1 MKNMTRKHGNTETR
15 KLFLKNKNQKISALL
30 CLCASVSVV
39 ALTAQTSALWPQ
51 WRGPARDG
59 VASAFEVPKAWPAQL
74 TKKWEVEVGLGHS
87 SPVVAGNRV
96 IIHTREGEREVVSAF
111 DFESGKRLWQDGV
124 AAPYKMNPAALGH
137 GPGPKSTPAI
147 AGGRVFTLGISG
159 IFSAHDLNTG
169 KLLWRKNAPPA
180 PPEFGT
186 ASSPIVDG
194 ANVIVFLGGVN
205 AGALTA
211 MDAATGA
218 VKWEWKGDGPAYSSP
233 VIATLAGTRQVIVQS
248 QNRLVSVAAAD
259 GRLLWSV
266 PIKTPYE
273 QNSVT
278 PLVINDLVIHAGL
291 ENPTTALRVTA
302 DAGKGWRATPAWRNE
317 DVSMYMSSPAVTG
330 NALFGL
336 SNKNRGQFFALDLE
350 TGKTLW
356 TTKGREA
363 ENASIVRAG
372 DYLLMGTTNSELV
385 VARAS
390 AARYEE
396 VKRYVVADSAMWA
409 HPAFAGRTIIVK
421 DVNKLI
427 AWAWQ

>member
-1 MKNMTRKHGNTETR
+1 MAIRTC
-15 KLFLKNKNQKISALL
+15 LVLL
-30 CLCASVSVV
+30 IFNLVL
-39 ALTAQTSALWPQ
+39 LTAHAQAPPAAWPQ

-59 VASAFEVPKAWPAQL
+59 VASAFTVPTTWPAQL
-74 TKKWEVEVGLGHS
+74 TKKWQATVGVGHA

-96 IIHTREGEREVVSAF
+96 VVHTRQGNREIVAAYDF
-111 DFESGKRLWQDGV
+111 DAGKQLWQQGV
-124 AAPYKMNPAALGH
+124 EAPYTMNPAATGH

-147 AGGRVFTLGISG
+147 ADGRVFTLGISG
-159 IFSAHDLNTG
+159 IFSAHDLATG
-169 KLLWRKNAPPA
+169 KLLWRKNAPPT

-186 ASSPIVDG
+186 AASPMVDG
-194 ANVIVFLGGVN
+194 TSVIAFLGGKN
-205 AGALTA
+205 AGALTV

-218 VKWEWKGDGPAYSSP
+218 VKWEWKGDGPGYSSP
-233 VIATLAGTRQVIVQS
+233 IIATLAGTRQVIVQS
-248 QNRLVSVAAAD
+248 QNRLVSVNAAN
-259 GRLLWSV
+259 GRLLWET

-278 PLVINDLVIHAGL
+278 PLVANDLVISAGL
-291 ENPTTALRVTA
+291 ENPTMALRVTA
-302 DAGKGWRATPAWRNE
+302 TQGKGWSVATAWRNE
-317 DVSMYMSSPAVTG
+317 DVSMYMSSPAATG

-336 SNKNRGQFFALDLE
+336 SNKNRGQFFAIDGA

-372 DYLLMGTTNSELV
+372 DYLLLATTNSELV
-385 VARAS
+385 VARAN

-396 VKRYVVADSAMWA
+396 VKRYSVADSAMWA

-421 DVNKLI
+421 DVNTLT
-427 AWAWQ
+427 AWATD

>member
-1 MKNMTRKHGNTETR
+1 MKIILSFTIAGAIGCSMFAQST
-15 KLFLKNKNQKISALL
+15 
-30 CLCASVSVV
+30 
-39 ALTAQTSALWPQ
+39 TAPWPQ

-59 VASAFEVPKAWPAQL
+59 VASSFTVPASWPAQL
-74 TKKWEVEVGLGHS
+74 TRKWEVAVGAGHA
-87 SPVVAGNRV
+87 SPVVSGDRVILHSRQGNREIV
-96 IIHTREGEREVVSAF
+96 AAYDLNT
-111 DFESGKRLWQDGV
+111 GKGLWQEGIE
-124 AAPYKMNPAALGH
+124 APYTMNPAAKGH

-186 ASSPIVDG
+186 ATSPIVDG
-194 ANVIVFLGGVN
+194 SNVIVYLGGQN

-211 MDAATGA
+211 MDVATGA
-218 VKWEWKGDGPAYSSP
+218 VKWEWKGDGPGYSSP
-233 VIATLAGTRQVIVQS
+233 VIGTLAGTKQVIVQS
-248 QNRLVSVAAAD
+248 QNKLVAVDAA
-259 GRLLWSV
+259 GGQLLWEL

-278 PLVINDLVIHAGL
+278 PLIVGDLVIYAGL
-291 ENPTTALRVTA
+291 ENPTIALRVTRT
-302 DAGKGWRATPAWRNE
+302 GNKWTPTPAWRND
-317 DVSMYMSSPAVTG
+317 DVSMYMSSPAVNGTT
-330 NALFGL
+330 LFGL
-336 SNKNRGQFFALDLE
+336 SNKNRGQFFAIDTA

-372 DYLLMGTTNSELV
+372 EFLLMATTNSELI
-385 VARAS
+385 VARAN

-396 VKRYVVADSAMWA
+396 LKRYVVADSAMWA

-427 AWAWQ
+427 ALAL

>member
-1 MKNMTRKHGNTETR
+1 MRTIVSLLVAAIFTCS
-15 KLFLKNKNQKISALL
+15 LF
-30 CLCASVSVV
+30 
-39 ALTAQTSALWPQ
+39 AQSPAAPWPQ

-59 VASAFEVPKAWPAQL
+59 VASAFTVPATWPAQL
-74 TKKWEVEVGLGHS
+74 TKKWEVSVGAGHA
-87 SPVVAGNRV
+87 SPVISGNRV
-96 IIHTREGEREVVSAF
+96 ILHSRQGTREIVAAHDLET
-111 DFESGKRLWQDGV
+111 GKQIWQDGID
-124 AAPYKMNPAALGH
+124 APYTMNPAATGH

-147 AGGRVFTLGISG
+147 AGGRVFTFGISG

-169 KLLWRKNAPPA
+169 KLLWRKNAPPT
-180 PPEFGT
+180 PPDFGT
-186 ASSPIVDG
+186 ATSPLVDG
-194 ANVIVFLGGVN
+194 NNVIVFLGGLN

-211 MDAATGA
+211 MDAATGV

-233 VIATLAGTRQVIVQS
+233 VIGTFSGTRQVIVQS
-248 QNRLVSVAAAD
+248 QNRLVSVDALK
-259 GRLLWSV
+259 GSLLWEL

-278 PLVINDLVIHAGL
+278 PLVAGDLVIYSGL
-291 ENPTTALRVTA
+291 ENPTIALRIARTA
-302 DAGKGWRATPAWRNE
+302 NKWTATPAWSNE
-317 DVSMYMSSPAVTG
+317 QVSMYMSSPAVNG
-330 NALFGL
+330 NTLFGL
-336 SNKNRGQFFALDLE
+336 SNKNRGQFFAIDTA

-372 DYLLMGTTNSELV
+372 EYLLMATTNSELI
-385 VARAS
+385 VARAN

-421 DVNKLI
+421 DVDKLI
-427 AWAWQ
+427 AWAL

>member
-1 MKNMTRKHGNTETR
+1 MNARTFFA
-15 KLFLKNKNQKISALL
+15 FLLL
-30 CLCASVSVV
+30 SFSLA
-39 ALTAQTSALWPQ
+39 AHAQSPAPWPH

-59 VASAFEVPKAWPAQL
+59 IASAFTVPATWPAQL
-74 TKKWEVEVGLGHS
+74 TKKWEVTVGAGHA
-87 SPVVAGNRV
+87 SPVIAGTRV
-96 IIHTREGEREVVSAF
+96 ILHSRQANREIVAAYDLET
-111 DFESGKRLWQDGV
+111 GKQLWQDGIE
-124 AAPYKMNPAALGH
+124 APYTMNPAATGH

-147 AGGRVFTLGISG
+147 AGNRVFTFGISG

-186 ASSPIVDG
+186 ATSPLVDG
-194 ANVIVFLGGVN
+194 SNVIAFLGGQN

-211 MDAATGA
+211 LDAGTGA
-218 VKWEWKGDGPAYSSP
+218 VKWEWKGDGPGYSSP
-233 VIATLAGTRQVIVQS
+233 VIGTFSGTRQVIVQS
-248 QNRLVSVAAAD
+248 QNRLVSVDAST
-259 GRLLWSV
+259 GQLLWEL

-278 PLVINDLVIHAGL
+278 PLVLNDLVIYAGL
-291 ENPTTALRVTA
+291 ENPTIALRITRT
-302 DAGKGWRATPAWRNE
+302 GNKWTPTPAWRNE
-317 DVSMYMSSPAVTG
+317 DVSMYMSSPAVNGTT
-330 NALFGL
+330 LFGL
-336 SNKNRGQFFALDLE
+336 SNRNRGQFFAIDIA

-372 DYLLMGTTNSELV
+372 DYLLLATTNSELI

-421 DVNKLI
+421 DANKLI
-427 AWAWQ
+427 AWAL

>member
-1 MKNMTRKHGNTETR
+1 MTKQ
-15 KLFLKNKNQKISALL
+15 L
-30 CLCASVSVV
+30 VV
-39 ALTAQTSALWPQ
+39 AVLLLSTLTHAQTPAPWPQ

-59 VASAFEVPKAWPAQL
+59 VASAFTVPTTWPAQL
-74 TKKWEVEVGLGHS
+74 TKKWEATVGVGHA

-96 IIHTREGEREVVSAF
+96 VVQTRQNNQEIVVAY
-111 DFESGKRLWQDGV
+111 DLDSGKQLWQQGV
-124 AAPYKMNPAALGH
+124 DAPYTVNPAAAAH

-159 IFSAHDLNTG
+159 IFSAHDLATG
-169 KLLWRKNAPPA
+169 KLLWRKNAPPT
-180 PPEFGT
+180 PPLYGT

-194 ANVIVFLGGVN
+194 AAVIAFLGGEN

-218 VKWEWKGDGPAYSSP
+218 VKWAWKGDGPGYSSP
-233 VIATLAGTRQVIVQS
+233 IIATLAGTRQLIVQS
-248 QNRLVSVAAAD
+248 QNKLVGVNATD
-259 GRLLWSV
+259 GRLLWET

-278 PLVINDLVIHAGL
+278 PVIVNGLVIYAGL
-291 ENPTTALRVTA
+291 ENPTIALRVTA
-302 DAGKGWRATPAWRNE
+302 NQGKGWGTAPAWRNE
-317 DVSMYMSSPAVTG
+317 DVSMYMSSPAATG

-336 SNKNRGQFFALDLE
+336 SNKNRGQFFAIDTA

-372 DYLLMGTTNSELV
+372 DYLLLATTNSELI
-385 VARAS
+385 VARAN
-390 AARYEE
+390 ATRYEE
-396 VKRYVVADSAMWA
+396 VKRYSVADSAMWA

-427 AWAWQ
+427 AWGF